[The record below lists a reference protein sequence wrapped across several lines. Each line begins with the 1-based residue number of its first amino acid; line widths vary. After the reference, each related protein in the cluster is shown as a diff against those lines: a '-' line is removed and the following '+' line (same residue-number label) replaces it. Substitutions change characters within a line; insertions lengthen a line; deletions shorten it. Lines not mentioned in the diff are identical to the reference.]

1 MDEPWP
7 GVETVPSTAEWGAAP
22 VVSGVVAVPRP
33 VFGSASPVPAAS
45 EVAKLRTSGESA
57 SQAAEQRP
65 ASAASEVA
73 KPRPSSETAS
83 PAAGQ
88 RPAIEAAGGLAEPQ
102 PGTETV
108 PLMAERG
115 GAPAASGGGGLA
127 AARRR
132 DGVAGGRAEE
142 IKRRGRWQSER
153 WRAYVRADQERGREV
168 AGNMPG
174 SSFALRA
181 SLARYER
188 RI

>member
-1 MDEPWP
+1 
-7 GVETVPSTAEWGAAP
+7 
-22 VVSGVVAVPRP
+22 
-33 VFGSASPVPAAS
+33 
-45 EVAKLRTSGESA
+45 
-57 SQAAEQRP
+57 
-65 ASAASEVA
+65 
-73 KPRPSSETAS
+73 
-83 PAAGQ
+83 
-88 RPAIEAAGGLAEPQ
+88 
-102 PGTETV
+102 
-108 PLMAERG
+108 MAERG